1 MQISDLFGQYEVN
14 TSANSSGA
22 GNVAGSAAANASQ
35 SLADAMRMLPAGS
48 VFEATV
54 NEMENGEVVL
64 GLSDGRTVSA
74 RLTAGISLNVGEAMF
89 FQVKSNN
96 GTQIEIRPFQT
107 GPEGNPTLLKALDA
121 AGLNVN
127 DRNLTLV
134 NTMMQEQMPIDKS
147 SLLAMV
153 RLSGNHPD
161 VAPAT
166 LVEMTKLGLPVT
178 EENAAAFENYKTDQ
192 NAMMKELNT
201 LFERLPEMAGSE
213 KLPVSDAIA
222 FHKQIT
228 ALLGGTQ
235 ADGTVTVK
243 GQETAPV
250 DVPAGDTATGNVSD
264 AAAFG
269 KAVMTDGETVSQVI
283 QQDGTEAQQTVQ
295 TADQN
300 DTAAQQTAQKTIQ
313 DDTAARQTAQKAE
326 QEQVGR
332 DGNVAQQ
339 TAEQLGQNDTA
350 ARQVVQ
356 QDGVAVSTSGA
367 AGETAASAGQAAPS
381 GLGEILKPEQFQEL
395 KSVYTELS
403 GENTD
408 ISKLTPKQFLL
419 ALSSLLADGG
429 SGREQT
435 VHKLF
440 AGKSYQQVLRSALE
454 EEWLLKPQDI
464 RDSGKMNEFYARV
477 DHQMGQLSQIIAE
490 AGGNAQTA
498 QAASDLQNNIN
509 FMNVLN
515 QTYTYMQIPLKMTNQ
530 NAKGDLYVYTN
541 KRKLAEKDG
550 ELSAF
555 LHLDMEHLGSTD
567 VSVKMHG
574 KSVSTKFYLAGETS
588 WQIVSEHVPLLQQQL
603 EKLGYQCRIDVEN
616 EEKKVDL
623 VDDFLKRDKP
633 PGGMVHRYSF
643 DMRA

>member
-54 NEMENGEVVL
+54 NEMGNGEVVL

-235 ADGTVTVK
+235 VDGTVTVK

-326 QEQVGR
+326 QVGR

-339 TAEQLGQNDTA
+339 TAEHLGQNDTA

-464 RDSGKMNEFYARV
+464 RDSGKMNEFYAHV

-530 NAKGDLYVYTN
+530 NAKGDLYVYTH

-633 PGGMVHRYSF
+633 SGGMVHRYSF

>member
-54 NEMENGEVVL
+54 NEMGNGEVVL

-235 ADGTVTVK
+235 VDGTVTVK

-326 QEQVGR
+326 QVGR

-339 TAEQLGQNDTA
+339 TAEHLGQNDTA

-464 RDSGKMNEFYARV
+464 RDSGKMNEFYAHV

-603 EKLGYQCRIDVEN
+603 EKHGYQCRIDVEN

-633 PGGMVHRYSF
+633 SGGMVHRYSF

>member
-1 MQISDLFGQYEVN
+1 M
-14 TSANSSGA
+14 
-22 GNVAGSAAANASQ
+22 AGSAAANASQ

-178 EENAAAFENYKTDQ
+178 EENTAAFENYKTDQ

-235 ADGTVTVK
+235 VDGTVTVK

-300 DTAAQQTAQKTIQ
+300 DTAAQQTAQKALQ
-313 DDTAARQTAQKAE
+313 DGTAAQQTVQTA
-326 QEQVGR
+326 EQVGR

-490 AGGNAQTA
+490 AGGNAQIA

>member
-178 EENAAAFENYKTDQ
+178 EENTAAFENYKTDQ

-235 ADGTVTVK
+235 VDGTVTVK

-269 KAVMTDGETVSQVI
+269 NAVMTDGETVSQVV

-300 DTAAQQTAQKTIQ
+300 DTAAQQTAQKALQ
-313 DDTAARQTAQKAE
+313 DGTAAQQTVQTA
-326 QEQVGR
+326 EQVEQ

-490 AGGNAQTA
+490 AGGNAQIA

-633 PGGMVHRYSF
+633 SGGMVHRYSF

>member
-1 MQISDLFGQYEVN
+1 MFMQISDLFGQYEVN

-178 EENAAAFENYKTDQ
+178 EENTAAFENYKTDQ

-235 ADGTVTVK
+235 VDGTVTVK

-269 KAVMTDGETVSQVI
+269 NAVMTDGETVSQVV

-300 DTAAQQTAQKTIQ
+300 DTAAQQTAQKALQ
-313 DDTAARQTAQKAE
+313 DGTAAQQTVQTA
-326 QEQVGR
+326 EQVEQ

-490 AGGNAQTA
+490 AGGNAQIA

-633 PGGMVHRYSF
+633 SGGMVHRYSF

>member
-235 ADGTVTVK
+235 VDGTVTVK

-313 DDTAARQTAQKAE
+313 DDTAAQQTVQTA
-326 QEQVGR
+326 EQVGR

-339 TAEQLGQNDTA
+339 TAEHLGQNDTA

-464 RDSGKMNEFYARV
+464 RDSGKMNEFYAHV

-633 PGGMVHRYSF
+633 SGGMVHRYSF